1 MKSKPH
7 LPPLAEM
14 LGQLVATPSV
24 SSVNPS
30 LDQSN
35 RAVVDLLAAWFSE
48 LGFTVEI
55 VPVSPHPEKVNL
67 IAKWPGSSG
76 SGGLVLSGH
85 TDTVPYDKSA
95 WSYNPFKLTE
105 REGRWYG
112 LGTTDMKCFF
122 ALVLDA
128 LGDIDRA
135 SLRRPLTVLATADE
149 EISMNGARTL
159 IDAGMKI
166 GEYALIGEP
175 TGLIPVYQHKGVMME
190 AIRVQGRSG
199 HASDPALGNSA
210 LEGMYRVMSALLAW
224 RDELGGRF
232 RDQSFAVA
240 VPTVNFGVIRG
251 GDNPNRIC
259 ANCELQLDLRL
270 LPGMEPAGIRG
281 EIHEIVSRAIAASGL
296 KVEFGSLFEP
306 IPPFQGKPS
315 SEIVTV
321 TAQLSG
327 HAPGTVAF
335 ATEAP
340 FLSALGM
347 QTVVCGPGDI
357 DQAHQADEYV
367 RKDRVLAMR
376 AIVRDLIH
384 HFCLSDPRRAD

>member
-1 MKSKPH
+1 
-7 LPPLAEM
+7 M
-14 LGQLVATPSV
+14 LGQLVATPSI
-24 SSVNPS
+24 SSVNPA

-35 RAVVDLLAAWFSE
+35 RAVVDLLAAWFSG
-48 LGFTVEI
+48 LGFAVEI
-55 VPVSPHPEKVNL
+55 VPVSAHPEKVNL
-67 IAKWPGSSG
+67 IARWLGTSA

-95 WSYNPFKLTE
+95 WSYDPFTLTD
-105 REGRWYG
+105 REGHWYG
-112 LGTTDMKCFF
+112 LGSADMKCFF

-128 LGDIDRA
+128 LRDIERA

-149 EISMNGARTL
+149 ESSMNGARTL
-159 IDAGMKI
+159 VDAGVGF

-175 TGLIPVYQHKGVMME
+175 TSLIPIYKHKGVMME

-199 HASDPALGNSA
+199 HASDPGLGNSA
-210 LEGMYRVMSALLAW
+210 LEGMHRVMSELLAW
-224 RDELGGRF
+224 REKLGGRF
-232 RDQSFAVA
+232 RDQIFAVA

-259 ANCELQLDLRL
+259 ASCELQLDLRL
-270 LPGMEPAGIRG
+270 LPGMDPAAIRG
-281 EIHEIVSRAIAASGL
+281 EIHEVVSRGIAGSGL
-296 KVEFGSLFEP
+296 SVEFSSLFEP
-306 IPPFQGKPS
+306 IPPFQGERCSK
-315 SEIVTV
+315 IVVV

-340 FLSALGM
+340 FLCTLGM
-347 QTVVCGPGDI
+347 ETVVCGPGDI

-367 RKDRVLAMR
+367 RKDRVLTMR
-376 AIVRDLIH
+376 AIVRNLVE
-384 HFCLSDPRRAD
+384 HFCLSDPVRAN

>member
-1 MKSKPH
+1 MKSKL
-7 LPPLAEM
+7 LPSLAEM
-14 LGQLVATPSV
+14 LRQLVATSSI

-55 VPVSPHPEKVNL
+55 VLVSAHPEKVNL
-67 IAKWPGSSG
+67 IARWPGRSR

-95 WSYNPFKLTE
+95 WSDDPFMLTD
-105 REGRWYG
+105 REDRWYG
-112 LGTTDMKCFF
+112 LGTADMKCFF

-128 LGDIDRA
+128 LRDIDRA

-149 EISMNGARTL
+149 ESSMNGARKL
-159 IDAGMKI
+159 SDLRVGL
-166 GEYALIGEP
+166 GEHALIGEP
-175 TGLIPVYQHKGVMME
+175 TGLIPVYKHKGVMME

-210 LEGMYRVMSALLAW
+210 LEGMHRVMSELLAW
-224 RDELGGRF
+224 REILGGRF

-259 ANCELQLDLRL
+259 ASCELQLDLRL
-270 LPGMEPAGIRG
+270 LPGMEPAAIRG
-281 EIHEIVSRAIAASGL
+281 ELQEIVSRGIAASGL
-296 KVEFGSLFEP
+296 SVDFSPLFEP
-306 IPPFQGKPS
+306 IPPFQGNPS
-315 SEIVTV
+315 SEIVTL

-327 HAPGTVAF
+327 QAPGTVSF

-340 FLSALGM
+340 FLCALGI

-376 AIVRDLIH
+376 AIVQDLIH
-384 HFCLSDPRRAD
+384 HFCLSDSRRAD